1 MKTNLYLLILLIS
14 SNIFG
19 QELII
24 DKNKSHFERDYSKDL
39 FECKKLEY
47 YFEEGVAVVKY
58 IHNDTIYIKNE
69 SNTGTSGIHISFKI
83 DKKLNICDLK
93 YYIWDDV
100 EDGST
105 IDFSIQEYKI
115 TLNKNPFE
123 DGIKKLKGF
132 YNLKIKSD
140 FDPGEML
147 STENVKPKTEIFE
160 YKAQFECIKNIKSNK
175 TLQN

>member
-1 MKTNLYLLILLIS
+1 MKTYLYFLMLLIS
-14 SNIFG
+14 SNIIG

-24 DKNKSHFERDYSKDL
+24 DKNKRHFESDNSSDF

-47 YFEEGVAVVKY
+47 QFEEGVAVVKY
-58 IHNDTIYIKNE
+58 IDNDTIYIKNE
-69 SNTGTSGIHISFKI
+69 SNTGSSGTHISFKI
-83 DKKLNICDLK
+83 DKKLNVYDLK

-105 IDFSIQEYKI
+105 IDFSVQEFKI
-115 TLNKNPFE
+115 ILNKNPFE
-123 DGIKKLKGF
+123 DGIKRLKGF

-147 STENVKPKTEIFE
+147 SGEHVKPKTEIFQ
-160 YKAQFECIKNIKSNK
+160 YKAGFECIKNF
-175 TLQN
+175 

>member
-1 MKTNLYLLILLIS
+1 MKTYLYLLILLIS

-24 DKNKSHFERDYSKDL
+24 DKNESHFEHDISNDF

-47 YFEEGVAVVKY
+47 QFEEGVAVVKY
-58 IHNDTIYIKNE
+58 IYNDTIYIKNE
-69 SNTGTSGIHISFKI
+69 SNTGTSGIHISYKI
-83 DKKLNICDLK
+83 DKKLNVCDLK

-105 IDFSIQEYKI
+105 IDFSVQAFKI

-123 DGIKKLKGF
+123 DGIKRLKGF

-147 STENVKPKTEIFE
+147 SKENVKPKTEIFT
-160 YKAQFECIKNIKSNK
+160 YKAAFECIKNI
-175 TLQN
+175 